1 MGGLG
6 CSFHRQSPLWVEDG
20 GAEGQRHWG
29 KHFSG
34 DRRAAFCPSPMVTL
48 GKPPFPTLCLSF
60 PICRWFPIGFPHLQR
75 LGLTSQREVQHCCFL
90 ARQTCLLR
98 RNQWSQKGDGDSS
111 RDPSAPSHRS
121 VSPTN
126 PTAVCAQR
134 SFLLPNLQ
142 FLSCW
147 LPVSAMKHA
156 QRHPRASCSTTP
168 PCTPSHQTFVC
179 GVAGGISQ
187 CTHPCG
193 INTYGT
199 HPHGTYPHG
208 THPCGT
214 RSHRTHPL
222 GTRSHRP
229 PAQHIPLGT
238 ACSPG
243 NGQSRAAALHSG
255 GEHGS
260 ITTRSHNFQP
270 AEQLK

>member
-1 MGGLG
+1 MQRGSVTGV
-6 CSFHRQSPLWVEDG
+6 STSP
-20 GAEGQRHWG
+20 
-29 KHFSG
+29 G
-34 DRRAAFCPSPMVTL
+34 DRRAAFCPSPMVTP

-60 PICRWFPIGFPHLQR
+60 PICRWFPVGFSHLQR

-98 RNQWSQKGDGDSS
+98 RNQWSEKGDGDSS

-156 QRHPRASCSTTP
+156 QSHPRVSCSTTP

-187 CTHPCG
+187 WHTSLWDK
-193 INTYGT
+193 YLWD
-199 HPHGTYPHG
+199 
-208 THPCGT
+208 
-214 RSHRTHPL
+214 S
-222 GTRSHRP
+222 
-229 PAQHIPLGT
+229 
-238 ACSPG
+238 SPWDI
-243 NGQSRAAALHSG
+243 SSWDTSLWD
-255 GEHGS
+255 
-260 ITTRSHNFQP
+260 TFP
-270 AEQLK
+270 